1 MLLYLYFPNRQK
13 QFHRLLVFLIHFEK
27 RFKLNQVNRMKRVL
41 SLMVVFALVLGGMTN
56 LQAQDSKAAEKAKK
70 EAERKE
76 KKEVRLAKD
85 AAMDEAAFNSAMQ
98 AITDKSF
105 VIEANSVQPMNGMVY
120 YVNSNTNFV
129 SLNNGQAMVQ
139 IASNSPYPGP
149 NGLGGVT
156 VQGTASNIQ
165 VKQENNGNVYLSM
178 SVQGIFISATVN
190 LVLYSGSNNASV
202 TVDPNFS
209 GRNLTM
215 NGTLLP
221 YSQSNVFQGTTY

>member
-1 MLLYLYFPNRQK
+1 
-13 QFHRLLVFLIHFEK
+13 
-27 RFKLNQVNRMKRVL
+27 MKRVL
-41 SLMVVFALVLGGMTN
+41 SLMVVFALVLGSMTN
-56 LQAQDSKAAEKAKK
+56 LNAQDSKAAEKAKK

-76 KKEVRLAKD
+76 KKEERQAKD
-85 AAMDEAAFNSAMQ
+85 AAMDEAAFNNAMQ
-98 AITDKSF
+98 AITNKSF
-105 VIEANSVQPMNGMVY
+105 VLEANTVQPINGMVY

-149 NGLGGVT
+149 NGLGGIT
-156 VQGTASNIQ
+156 VQGSASNIQ

-190 LVLYSGSNNASV
+190 LVLYSGSSNASV

-209 GRNLTM
+209 GNNLTM
-215 NGTLLP
+215 TGTLLP

>member
-1 MLLYLYFPNRQK
+1 
-13 QFHRLLVFLIHFEK
+13 
-27 RFKLNQVNRMKRVL
+27 MKRIVSFMIAFTL
-41 SLMVVFALVLGGMTN
+41 IMGGMSHV
-56 LQAQDSKAAEKAKK
+56 QAQSKAAEKAEKK
-70 EAERKE
+70 QERKE
-76 KKEVRLAKD
+76 KKEERLAKD
-85 AAMDEAAFNSAMQ
+85 AVMGEVEFNNALQ

-105 VIEANSVQPMNGMVY
+105 VIEATSVQPMNGQVY

-190 LVLYSGSNNASV
+190 LVLYSGTNNASV

>member
-1 MLLYLYFPNRQK
+1 
-13 QFHRLLVFLIHFEK
+13 
-27 RFKLNQVNRMKRVL
+27 MKRIVSFMIAFTL
-41 SLMVVFALVLGGMTN
+41 ILGGMTHV
-56 LQAQDSKAAEKAKK
+56 QAQSKAAERAEKK
-70 EAERKE
+70 QERKE
-76 KKEVRLAKD
+76 KREQRLAKD
-85 AAMDEAAFNSAMQ
+85 EAMDEAEFNDAMQ

-105 VIEANSVQPMNGMVY
+105 VLEATSVQPLNGQVY

-156 VQGTASNIQ
+156 VQGSASNIQ
-165 VKQENNGNVYLSM
+165 VKQESNGNVYLTM
-178 SVQGIFISATVN
+178 NVQGVFISATVN
-190 LVLYSGSNNASV
+190 LVLYSGTNNASV

-221 YSQSNVFQGTTY
+221 YSQSNIFQGTTY

>member
-1 MLLYLYFPNRQK
+1 
-13 QFHRLLVFLIHFEK
+13 
-27 RFKLNQVNRMKRVL
+27 MKRVL

-56 LQAQDSKAAEKAKK
+56 LNAQDSKAAEKAKK

-76 KKEVRLAKD
+76 KKEQRQARD
-85 AAMDEAAFNSAMQ
+85 AAMDEADFNNAMQ
-98 AITDKSF
+98 AITNKSF
-105 VIEANSVQPMNGMVY
+105 VLEANTVQPMNGMVY

-149 NGLGGVT
+149 NGLGGIT
-156 VQGTASNIQ
+156 VQGTASNVQ

-190 LVLYSGSNNASV
+190 LVLYSGSSNASV

-209 GRNLTM
+209 GNNLTM
-215 NGTLLP
+215 TGTLLP

>member
-1 MLLYLYFPNRQK
+1 MK
-13 QFHRLLVFLIHFEK
+13 SIVSLI
-27 RFKLNQVNRMKRVL
+27 VVL
-41 SLMVVFALVLGGMTN
+41 AVCMSGVTHV
-56 LQAQDSKAAEKAKK
+56 QAQSKAAEKA
-70 EAERKE
+70 E
-76 KKEVRLAKD
+76 KKSEREAKKQARLAKD
-85 AAMDEAAFNSAMQ
+85 SVMGEQDFNSALQ
-98 AITDKSF
+98 AVTNQSF
-105 VIEANSVQPMNGMVY
+105 VLEANSVQPMNGQVY

-156 VQGTASNIQ
+156 VQGSASNVQI
-165 VKQENNGNVYLSM
+165 KQESNGNVYLSM
-178 SVQGIFISATVN
+178 SVQGIFISATVS
-190 LVLYSGSNNASV
+190 LVLYSETNNAMV